1 MPTRQQENFREMIDH
16 VLGDF
21 PHFPEQL
28 VERSINDH
36 IQRIIAKRPW
46 SGLTQYG
53 LLAVPDEIKDGTVS
67 NTLGSKV
74 VTGVGTGWAV
84 NDKAN
89 TTVSVTTTETGIIDM
104 TPVSMTGIEEGVYL
118 LIDGG
123 GAAEEAVF
131 VLRVTTTTFQ
141 ADFAKAHASAETIE
155 RSSLTGLQFRTD
167 FNSPFVTVTGV
178 SSPTRLLLE
187 KEWANGSSSGKSYT
201 IALVFVSFGRDL
213 KWLYTVV
220 NLTRRFQLIVN
231 YTKQVLD
238 FSDPQ
243 RAATQS
249 TFMAVFH
256 ETDPGGSPLFELYPR
271 PLTDKAF
278 PFFYIKVASRLTADN
293 EFLPNGIRSDVV
305 VKRVEADAFRWAQ
318 HKKVAGGIYY
328 DPGIAR
334 DLVGEALV
342 EIEEMAQDDDNTHIM
357 RMMWDY
363 KNWPMRLGSEFW
375 QSHDADSFYGNI

>member
-1 MPTRQQENFREMIDH
+1 MPTRQQENFRQMIDH

-21 PHFPEQL
+21 PHYPEQL

-36 IQRIIAKRPW
+36 VQKLIAKRPW

-53 LLAVPDEIKDGTVS
+53 LLAVPDEVKTGTVTT
-67 NTLGSKV
+67 TLGSAV
-74 VTGVGTGWAV
+74 VTGVATGWAV

-89 TTVSVTTTETGIIDM
+89 TTVSITTTETGIIDM

-123 GAAEEAVF
+123 QAAEEAVF
-131 VLRVTTTTFQ
+131 VLQVTATTFQ
-141 ADFAKAHASAETIE
+141 ADFANVHASAETIE

-178 SSPTRLLLE
+178 SSSTRLLLE
-187 KEWANGSSSGKSYT
+187 KEWANGSATGTSYT
-201 IALVFVSFGRDL
+201 IALVFTSFGRDL

-278 PFFYIKVASRLTADN
+278 PFFYIKVAARMTQDN

-334 DLVGEALV
+334 DLVGESHM

-363 KNWPMRLGSEFW
+363 RNWPMRLGSEFW

>member
-1 MPTRQQENFREMIDH
+1 
-16 VLGDF
+16 
-21 PHFPEQL
+21 
-28 VERSINDH
+28 
-36 IQRIIAKRPW
+36 
-46 SGLTQYG
+46 
-53 LLAVPDEIKDGTVS
+53 
-67 NTLGSKV
+67 
-74 VTGVGTGWAV
+74 
-84 NDKAN
+84 
-89 TTVSVTTTETGIIDM
+89 
-104 TPVSMTGIEEGVYL
+104 
-118 LIDGG
+118 
-123 GAAEEAVF
+123 
-131 VLRVTTTTFQ
+131 
-141 ADFAKAHASAETIE
+141 
-155 RSSLTGLQFRTD
+155 
-167 FNSPFVTVTGV
+167 
-178 SSPTRLLLE
+178 LLE
-187 KEWANGSSSGKSYT
+187 KEWANGSATGTSYT
-201 IALVFVSFGRDL
+201 IALVFTSFGRDL

-278 PFFYIKVASRLTADN
+278 PFFYIKVAARMTQDN

-334 DLVGEALV
+334 DLVGESHM

-363 KNWPMRLGSEFW
+363 RNWPMRLGSEFW

>member
-1 MPTRQQENFREMIDH
+1 MIDH

-21 PHFPEQL
+21 PHYPEQL

-36 IQRIIAKRPW
+36 IQKTIARRPW

-53 LLAVPDEIKDGTVS
+53 VLSVPDEEKTGTVAT
-67 NTLGSKV
+67 TLGSNA
-74 VTGVGTGWAV
+74 VTGTGTSWAV
-84 NDKAN
+84 NDKTN
-89 TTVSVTTTETGIIDM
+89 TTVSVTTTETGIIDL

-123 GAAEEAVF
+123 EAAEETVF

-141 ADFAKAHASAETIE
+141 ADFANVHSSTETIE
-155 RSSLTGLQFRTD
+155 RSSLAGLQFRTD
-167 FNSPFVTVTGV
+167 FNAPFSTVTGV
-178 SSPTRLLLE
+178 SSTTRLLLD
-187 KEWANGSSSGKSYT
+187 KVWPIATSTGKSYT
-201 IALVFVSFGRDL
+201 ITLVFTSFGRDL

-238 FSDPQ
+238 HSDPQ

-256 ETDPGGSPLFELYPR
+256 ATDPGGSPLFELYPR

-278 PFFYIKVASRLTADN
+278 PYFYIKVASRLTQDN
-293 EFLPNGIRSDVV
+293 EFLPNGIRSDVI
-305 VKRVEADAFRWAQ
+305 VKQVEADAFRWAQ

-328 DPGIAR
+328 DPAVAR
-334 DLVGEALV
+334 DLISEARV
-342 EIEEMAQDDDNTHIM
+342 ETEEMASDDDNTHIM

-375 QSHDADSFYGNI
+375 QSHDPDSFYGNV

>member
-1 MPTRQQENFREMIDH
+1 MIDH
-16 VLGDF
+16 VLGNF
-21 PHFPEQL
+21 PHFPEQA

-36 IQRIIAKRPW
+36 LQKMMAKRPW

-53 LLAVPDEIKDGTVS
+53 LLAVPDEFKTGTVS
-67 NTLGSKV
+67 NTLGSIV
-74 VTGVGTGWAV
+74 VTGVGTGWPV
-84 NDKAN
+84 NDKTN

-104 TPVSMTGIEEGVYL
+104 TPASMTDIEEGIYL

-131 VLRVTTTTFQ
+131 VLQVNTNTGTFQ
-141 ADFAKAHASAETIE
+141 ADFANVHASAETIQ
-155 RSSLTGLQFRTD
+155 RSSLTNLQFRTD
-167 FNSPFVTVTGV
+167 FNSPFITVVAV

-187 KEWANGSSSGKSYT
+187 KPWANGDTTARSYT
-201 IALVFVSFGRDL
+201 IALVWTTFGRDL

-278 PFFYIKVASRLTADN
+278 PFFYIKVAARMTQDN
-293 EFLPNGIRSDVV
+293 EFLPNGIRSDVL
-305 VKRVEADAFRWAQ
+305 VKFVEADAFRWAQ

-334 DLVGEALV
+334 DMIGEAHV
-342 EIEEMAQDDDNTHIM
+342 ETEEMAQDDDNTHIM

-363 KNWPMRLGSEFW
+363 RNWPMRLGSEFW
-375 QSHDADSFYGNI
+375 QSHDPDSFYGNI

>member
-1 MPTRQQENFREMIDH
+1 MIDH

-21 PHFPEQL
+21 PHFPEQA

-36 IQRIIAKRPW
+36 VQKIVAKRPW

-53 LLAVPDEIKDGTVS
+53 LLAVPDEVKDGTVTT
-67 NTLGSKV
+67 TLGSNV
-74 VTGVGTGWAV
+74 VTGVATGWAV

-123 GAAEEAVF
+123 NAAEEAVF
-131 VLRVTTTTFQ
+131 VLQVTATTFQ
-141 ADFAKAHASAETIE
+141 ADFTKTHLSTETIQ

-167 FNSPFVTVTGV
+167 FNSPFITVIGV
-178 SSPTRLLLE
+178 SSSTRLLLE
-187 KEWANGSSSGKSYT
+187 QEWANGSATGTSYT
-201 IALVFVSFGRDL
+201 IALVFASFGRDL

-278 PFFYIKVASRLTADN
+278 PYFYIKVASRMTQDN

-334 DLVGEALV
+334 DLVGEAHM

-363 KNWPMRLGSEFW
+363 RNWPMRLGSEFW

>member
-1 MPTRQQENFREMIDH
+1 MIDH

-21 PHFPEQL
+21 PHYPEQL

-36 IQRIIAKRPW
+36 VQKLIAKRPW

-53 LLAVPDEIKDGTVS
+53 LLAVPDEVRDGTVDT
-67 NTLGSKV
+67 TLGSNV
-74 VTGVGTGWAV
+74 VTGTATGWPV
-84 NDKAN
+84 DDKTN
-89 TTVSVTTTETGIIDM
+89 TTVDVATTEIGIIEM
-104 TPVSMTGIEEGVYL
+104 KPVSMTDIEEGIYL

-131 VLRVTTTTFQ
+131 VLQVNANTGTFQ
-141 ADFAKAHASAETIE
+141 ADFANTHLSTEAIT
-155 RSSLTGLQFRTD
+155 RSSLTNLQFRTD
-167 FNSPFVTVTGV
+167 FNAPFVTVVAVT
-178 SSPTRLLLE
+178 SSTRLLLD
-187 KEWANGSSSGKSYT
+187 KEWANGDATGTSYT
-201 IALVFVSFGRDL
+201 IALVFASFGRDL

-256 ETDPGGSPLFELYPR
+256 ATDPGGSPLFELYPR

-278 PFFYIKVASRLTADN
+278 PYFYIKVASRMTQDN

-334 DLVGEALV
+334 DLVGESHM

-363 KNWPMRLGSEFW
+363 RNWPMRLGSEFW